1 MNLSVMY
8 FFFVVVVVVVVA
20 FDWCAQLFAFI
31 YCGRHCSR
39 CCSGTIVFLHC
50 HRHFHLFHFYLFSK
64 VLFIPFIIPF
74 NSTFRTKFDTTFVA
88 VTIQL
93 QTDTIHQ
100 QTAQYEKRGD
110 YMKIHFFYLFFSLQI
125 TYPVH
130 CKEEENCLSFIFHCF
145 HLFMH

>member
-8 FFFVVVVVVVVA
+8 FFFVVVVA
-20 FDWCAQLFAFI
+20 FDWCVPLFAFI
-31 YCGRHCSR
+31 FCSRHCSR
-39 CCSGTIVFLHC
+39 CCSGIIVLLHC

-88 VTIQL
+88 TDWHNTPANIHIYKTNTISM
-93 QTDTIHQ
+93 
-100 QTAQYEKRGD
+100 RGD
-110 YMKIHFFYLFFSLQI
+110 YMKIHFFYLFFSLQM

-130 CKEEENCLSFIFHCF
+130 CEEEKNCLSFIFHCF
-145 HLFMH
+145 HWFIH